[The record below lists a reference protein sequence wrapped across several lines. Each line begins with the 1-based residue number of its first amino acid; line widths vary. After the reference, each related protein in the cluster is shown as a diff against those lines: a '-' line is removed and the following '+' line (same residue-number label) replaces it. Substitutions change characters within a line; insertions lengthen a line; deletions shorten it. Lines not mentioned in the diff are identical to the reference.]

1 MLMLDE
7 IKRRLP
13 HRYPFLLIDRVLE
26 IEEGQSCKAVKNVT
40 GTEAFFEGHFP
51 EYPVLPGVLIL
62 EAMAQAAGIA
72 AYSLG
77 DNATGRL
84 VLLAGI
90 DKARFKR
97 PVVPGDQLLLHVN
110 RLSHRMGLYVFGG
123 KATVDGELAAQ
134 AEVRFVVVPRTDIQ
148 AGKLGED

>member
-26 IEEGQSCKAVKNVT
+26 IEEGQRCTAIKNVT
-40 GTEAFFEGHFP
+40 DTEIYFQGHFP
-51 EYPVLPGVLIL
+51 GYPVLPGVLIL
-62 EAMAQAAGIA
+62 EALAQAAGIA
-72 AYSLG
+72 AYALEAEVG
-77 DNATGRL
+77 NKL

-97 PVVPGDQLLLHVN
+97 PVVPGDQLVLNVD
-110 RLSHRMGLYVFGG
+110 RVSHRMGLYVFNG
-123 KATVDGELAAQ
+123 KATVEGELAAR
-134 AEVRFVVVPRTDIQ
+134 AEVRFVSVPKDAMQ
-148 AGKLGED
+148 AGTRDEE

>member
-13 HRYPFLLIDRVLE
+13 HRYPFLLIDRVVE
-26 IEEGQSCKAVKNVT
+26 IEEGQHCKAIKNVT
-40 GTEAFFEGHFP
+40 GTEAFFQGHFP
-51 EYPVLPGVLIL
+51 GYPVLPGVLIL

-72 AYSLG
+72 AHALEQDAS
-77 DNATGRL
+77 TRW

-97 PVVPGDQLLLHVN
+97 PVVPGDQLVLDVD
-110 RLSHRMGLYVFGG
+110 RISHRMGLYVFDG
-123 KATVDGELAAQ
+123 KATVEGELAAR
-134 AEVRFVVVPRTDIQ
+134 AEVRFVSVPKG
-148 AGKLGED
+148 AVSLGAKDGE

>member
-26 IEEGQSCKAVKNVT
+26 IEEGQSCTAIKNVT
-40 GTEAFFEGHFP
+40 DTEIYFQGHFP
-51 EYPVLPGVLIL
+51 GHPVLPGVLIL

-72 AYSLG
+72 AYALESEVG
-77 DNATGRL
+77 SKL

-97 PVVPGDQLLLHVN
+97 PVVPGDQLRIEVD
-110 RLSHRMGLYVFGG
+110 RVSHRMGLYVFNG
-123 KATVDGELAAQ
+123 KASVEGELAAR
-134 AEVRFVVVPRTDIQ
+134 AEVRFVSVPKDAMG
-148 AGKLGED
+148 AGSPDAK